1 MISKIV
7 IGTLE
12 LKPENGYFIQ
22 AIRDIGYK
30 TKYPIASVLNIHGS
44 KLGNAYFE
52 GKTIMVELEVGG
64 TTPSDFIAKRTALFE
79 KLTLQEFGEDYI
91 DFEFYLADGKIL
103 VARGIIKDVSAN
115 LGVGDI
121 THGAISFT
129 FEMEEPFFKSKQ
141 LYSVEFNIT
150 KGGGASVPMTIP
162 LDFSIGSDG
171 YVDVYN
177 GGNIFIF
184 PKITFS
190 GVLTNPRLDNLTSG
204 KYIALTMAL
213 AASANTVE
221 IDTFDRTVID
231 ETGAN
236 KRDKVLGDFFVLNIG
251 SNQLR
256 LSSDNALE
264 DGKVKIEYQY
274 YYISI

>member
-7 IGTLE
+7 IGDLE
-12 LKPENGYFIQ
+12 LKSANGYFIQ
-22 AIRDIGYK
+22 AVRDIGYK
-30 TKYPIASVLNIHGS
+30 TKYPVASVLNIHGS

-52 GKTIMVELEVGG
+52 GKTIMIELEVGG
-64 TTPSDFIAKRTALFE
+64 STPAEFIARRTALFE
-79 KLTLQEFGEDYI
+79 KLTLQEFGDDYI
-91 DFEFYLADGKIL
+91 DFDFYLADGKIL
-103 VARGIIKDVSAN
+103 TARGTIKDVSADLSVGN
-115 LGVGDI
+115 L
-121 THGAISFT
+121 THGALNFT

-141 LYSVEFNIT
+141 SYSVEFNIT
-150 KGGGASVPMTIP
+150 KGGGAGVPMSIP
-162 LDFSIGSDG
+162 LDFSVGSDG

-177 GGNIFIF
+177 GGNVFVF
-184 PKITFS
+184 PVITFT
-190 GVLTNPRLDNLTSG
+190 GDLTNPRLDNLTSG
-204 KYIALTMAL
+204 KYIALSMAL
-213 AASANTVE
+213 AASTNTVE
-221 IDTFDRTVID
+221 IDTFDRTVLD

-264 DGKVKIEYQY
+264 GGKVKIEYQY